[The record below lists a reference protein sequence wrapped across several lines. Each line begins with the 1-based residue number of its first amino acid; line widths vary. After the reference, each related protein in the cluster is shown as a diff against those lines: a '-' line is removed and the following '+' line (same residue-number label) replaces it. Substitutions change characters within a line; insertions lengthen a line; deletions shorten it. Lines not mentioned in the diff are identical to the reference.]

1 MSATPRPWK
10 AHENKIYVGESIN
23 EADQVIAILDSADAE
38 LARLI
43 VRAVNTF
50 DEAKAAIEE
59 AYHELRIR
67 CGYKPGDHCYDA
79 LKAVLAKMEVEA

>member
-1 MSATPRPWK
+1 MSTTPIRC
-10 AHENKIYVGESIN
+10 
-23 EADQVIAILDSADAE
+23 DAN
-38 LARLI
+38 AALI

-79 LKAVLAKMEVEA
+79 LKAVLAKMKGGAIR